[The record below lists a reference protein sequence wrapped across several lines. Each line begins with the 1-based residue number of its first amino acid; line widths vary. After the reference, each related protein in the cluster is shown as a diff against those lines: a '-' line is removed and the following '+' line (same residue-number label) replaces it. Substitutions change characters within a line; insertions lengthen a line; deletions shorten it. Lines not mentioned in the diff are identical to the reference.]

1 MCLRRRLQISTRMKR
16 YSKRRK
22 RTTEQTGG
30 VQGES
35 DSIII
40 NQSDYDTEK
49 RLHSTDSRA

>member
-22 RTTEQTGG
+22 RTTEQTG
-30 VQGES
+30 VQGEN